1 MAEIPL
7 GFSLEETDDG
17 FILRNKS
24 ADRVVTEIKM
34 RPEDLHG
41 LKATIDLWTD
51 RKMSSFQTTSG
62 SVRPIVVYPVATAGL
77 WPDAVQENVLLTVEG
92 PSSGRMTLSVPL
104 SVAANI
110 AFELPGLLA
119 RMREAQSPT
128 KQ

>member
-1 MAEIPL
+1 M
-7 GFSLEETDDG
+7 T
-17 FILRNKS
+17 
-24 ADRVVTEIKM
+24 
-34 RPEDLHG
+34 PEDLHG

-110 AFELPGLLA
+110 ALELPGLLG

>member
-17 FILRNKS
+17 FTLRNKS
-24 ADRVVTEIKM
+24 ADGAVSEIRM
-34 RPEDLHG
+34 TPEELHG

-51 RKMSSFQTTSG
+51 RNMSSFQTASG
-62 SVRPIVVYPVATAGL
+62 SVRPIVVYPVARAGL

-92 PSSGRMTLSVPL
+92 PSSGQMTLSVPL

-110 AFELPGLLA
+110 ALELPGLLA
-119 RMREAQSPT
+119 QMRERQTPT